1 MIKNYLKIAWRN
13 LLKNKAHAFINI
25 AGLSIGL
32 ACSLL
37 IMLWV
42 QSERAVDGFH
52 VNGSRL
58 YQVYERQTN
67 DGKVEAN
74 YLTQGLL
81 ADELKRQIPEI
92 QYATGLEQNFPRTFK
107 ANNKV
112 IKLDGTY
119 ADVDF
124 FKMFTYP
131 LLQGK
136 AETALNTPEGIAVS
150 RKMAEMLFGS
160 PEKAMGKAI
169 RYENQSDLQ
178 ITAVFENVPVNSSQQ
193 FDFLRSW
200 TSFIAE
206 NAWVNDWGSA
216 SPATFIQLRANADV
230 TKVGSKIK
238 DIIRTHR
245 PEANVELFL
254 QPYTEKYL
262 HSNFKNGQIDGG
274 RILYVRLYSIVA
286 IFILLIACINFMNL
300 ATARSVKRAK
310 EVGVRKVIGALRS
323 ALMGQFICEAML
335 LTFISMLFALML
347 VLTVLPSFNN
357 LVGRQLFV
365 PVQHPLFWAAL
376 LILLTVTGF
385 VAGSYP
391 AFFLS
396 SLNPIRVLKGSLTF
410 TSGAKFF
417 RKGLVVFQFTLAIIL
432 IVGTIMIYRQ
442 MQFIHTKNIGY
453 NRNNLLYIPLE
464 GELIKNYPVFKDEAS
479 KIPGV
484 QFISKMKESPTV
496 ITHSKGDIRWE
507 GEDPGLNTSIADAT
521 VGYDFVKTLQLQLK
535 EGRDFSKEYADSA
548 SFLVNES
555 AAKKMGYD
563 KPLGKT
569 VWWGDTKGK
578 IVGVLKDFH
587 FNSMHQA
594 IEPMV
599 IRFAENQKWGN
610 IIIRIEEG
618 KTQSAIAALEKI
630 CKQLNP
636 DFTFNYQFSDEEYT
650 KLYKSEELAGNL
662 ANYFAFLAVFISCL
676 GLLGLAMFVAEQR
689 RKEIGIRKVL
699 GATAT
704 SLFALLSA
712 EFLWLIGIGFLIAT
726 PIAWVAINGWL
737 QGFVYR
743 VHVQWWIFAISGGLI
758 IFIAMVT
765 ISSQVIKAALTNPV
779 KSLRSE

>member
-1 MIKNYLKIAWRN
+1 MIKNYLKIALRN

-25 AGLSIGL
+25 AGLSVGL

-42 QSERAVDGFH
+42 QSERSVDGFH

-58 YQVYERQTN
+58 YQVYERGTN
-67 DGKVEAN
+67 DGKIEAN
-74 YLTQGLL
+74 YLTQGPL
-81 ADELKRQIPEI
+81 ANELKKQIPEV
-92 QYATGLEQNFPRTFK
+92 QYATGLEQNFPRTFE

-112 IKLDGTY
+112 LKLDGTY

-131 LLQGK
+131 LLQGNSK
-136 AETALNTPEGIAVS
+136 VALDMPDGIAIS
-150 RKMAEMLFGS
+150 RKMAEIFFGS
-160 PEKAMGKAI
+160 PEKAIGKTI
-169 RYENQSDLQ
+169 RYENKDNLIVS
-178 ITAVFENVPVNSSQQ
+178 AVFENVPTNSSQQ

-200 TSFIAE
+200 KSFVVE
-206 NAWVNDWGSA
+206 NAWASGWDST
-216 SPATFIQLRANADV
+216 SPATFIQLRADADV
-230 TKVGSKIK
+230 AKVGSKIK
-238 DIIRTHR
+238 DIIRLHR
-245 PEANVELFL
+245 PEANTQLLL
-254 QPYTEKYL
+254 QPYTDKYL

-274 RILYVRLYSIVA
+274 RIAYVRLYSIVA

-310 EVGVRKVIGALRS
+310 EVGVRKVIGAIRS

-347 VLTVLPSFNN
+347 VLAVLPFFNN
-357 LVGRQLFV
+357 LVGRQLFI
-365 PVQHPLFWAAL
+365 PIQQPGFWTAL
-376 LILLTVTGF
+376 LALLLLTGF
-385 VAGSYP
+385 IAGSYP

-417 RKGLVVFQFTLAIIL
+417 RKGLVVFQFSLAVVL
-432 IVGTIMIYRQ
+432 IVGTIMMYRQ
-442 MQFIHTKNIGY
+442 MQYIHTKNIGY
-453 NRNNLLYIPLE
+453 NRNNLVYIPLE
-464 GELIKNYPVFKDEAS
+464 GELVKNYSVFKNDAS
-479 KIPGV
+479 KIPGI

-563 KPLGKT
+563 KPLGKSI
-569 VWWGDTKGK
+569 WWGDTKGK

-618 KTQSAIAALEKI
+618 KTQSAIAGLEKI

-689 RKEIGIRKVL
+689 NKEIGIRKVL
-699 GATAT
+699 GANAT

-712 EFLWLIGIGFLIAT
+712 EFLWLIGIAFLIAT
-726 PIAWVAINGWL
+726 PIAWVAINSWL

-743 VHVQWWIFAISGGLI
+743 VPVQWWIFVISGVLI